1 MYANEMNNKGK
12 LIAAVLVLAMVV
24 AAFAVMSSENVNA
37 AEEDVVVDGTEL
49 LLDDAIAQNKDS
61 AKPVTLKLTADAEIN
76 TAAVLNDN
84 VTIDCDVFSIT
95 TKANITGGK
104 IIGTTGGSDSAVNT
118 LLVIGK
124 DSLTISG
131 TVFSVT
137 ATDAGL
143 MPFAIDA
150 GEFSCDIDNCR
161 FVGPALFGAV
171 HINSTTS
178 NVSIDTCN
186 FGNYGMIVY
195 KGNPLTINDSNVIIN
210 FVNLAGPDASGNS
223 TVSTQITLE
232 GTSKIVKS
240 IIGWEKSTIPSNL
253 DGVYGCSNIILDVN
267 KQIGLG
273 DVSKGSAAPSTD
285 TMFIEYG
292 DGITPDHGTVTGVNT
307 PDGNTPTA
315 DRMPLSDNIIAVN
328 DRLEISG
335 EAYISGDSLTISEG
349 KTLVIMSGGDL
360 NMYGKEL
367 IVEGTLIIEAG
378 ATVSNGGSIVL
389 VRGGTFD
396 NSGTLGVGAATEITA
411 ELPSGYTG
419 ANYTGHGSVE
429 VSNVSGMTFGFVN
442 TTGTSNTPQ
451 YTLTVTGDLIAE
463 DAENNSISVNG
474 ARIVGDLYVGQDVD
488 LQIVSSDIRSGVTIT
503 VDGTLTSNG
512 NLTMYNGSQ
521 IVVNGDIV
529 GDVNAVTG
537 DYLSSDGESKFLSD
551 SVTYTGTKNT
561 TFSASA
567 TGGFITGYTL
577 SVGTY
582 GFQYD
587 KDEDGTTE
595 AWTAQRLYIDGSL
608 SYGADYTATQLPDK
622 GTITIGGN
630 GMYVAADTTV
640 VMPSGITISNVGSPV
655 TVLGT
660 IQFTNMSVPTAF
672 DYVGASYNVKSTGTP
687 VVTTGYVTTFANAMG
702 AISTAD
708 QQKVTVKGNLD
719 IDAEYTLAAN
729 QRLDLTNAGDVVIKN
744 GGSLTLEARSIMSGD
759 VDNVEGVMTIM
770 KPNGSNAPLKYSTI
784 AEGTTSDGV
793 SYTRYSGLQYAL
805 DNANPGETI
814 KVVGETEIDGNL
826 TIPAGVT
833 VSGENKISISG
844 NLVIEETA
852 RLVMVD
858 NNVLYMTGAKS
869 KVTVNGELDI
879 IEGSI
884 AFTSTESTTD
894 TALTS
899 TVGTTKWGTNA
910 ISGDNL
916 PDAFNTVA
924 YYNEDQQ
931 IVMTSPE
938 AAIAAASA
946 QDINKYVVASGNVTG
961 GDIELTVDML
971 VRMDS
976 NVTFGTITLADGVSI
991 LVNDEGRLT
1000 ASVSA
1005 QTGVDGSET
1014 TSTVDLD
1021 GAAYIAIGEVDVVD
1035 NQNVTTHQLYI
1046 AGVPTGAVTV
1056 SAGTAVVGNNASSI
1070 MGFSEDYKSIDF
1082 DGTGT
1087 VTSTLTVA
1095 AGATLQVNNGMTLV
1109 SGDNGTNSDQPA
1121 VIINGT
1127 LAVAENGKVTVDGI
1141 MDVAGTMTVAAGNT
1155 TGVTVDVTGAVTG
1168 TMNVTGTLDIS
1179 TAEDDEA
1186 SIEVEGTLVVGE
1198 KITTMGGSSTG
1209 TVNGIILF
1217 TNNGSLKAYNGT
1229 SVEGAVIGGDANAD
1243 GVSDAK
1249 HTAFYINGNL
1259 YMTVY
1264 ADSMTFNDAYL
1275 QGEDFALVGY
1285 DMSVT
1290 GGYNIETLGNWYSDA
1305 EMTKPVTSATIGSP
1319 EAMYFKVNA
1328 SNVDVKISVGQGI
1341 SLYVDNV
1348 RYLSG
1353 ETVSLS
1359 VGTHSVT
1366 ATVNPGFTGD
1376 VTVQFNGQ
1384 TVTGEFTITPEMASN
1399 TYEGNLSL
1407 TATGNIT
1414 QESVVIDGGNGDSG
1428 MGLTDYLLII
1438 LVVLIVIMAIMVAM
1452 RLMRS

>member
-37 AEEDVVVDGTEL
+37 AEEDVVVDGIDLT
-49 LLDDAIAQNKDS
+49 LDDAIAQYKES
-61 AKPVTLKLTADAEIN
+61 AEPVTLKLTANATINAAAE
-76 TAAVLNDN
+76 LNDN
-84 VTIDCDVFSIT
+84 VTINCDVFSIT
-95 TKANITGGK
+95 TNANITGGK
-104 IIGTTGGSDSAVNT
+104 KIGTTGGSDSAVNI

-131 TVFSVT
+131 TDFSVT

-150 GEFSCDIDNCR
+150 GEYSCNIDNCT

-171 HINSTTS
+171 HINTS

-195 KGNPLTINDSNVIIN
+195 KGSPLTINDSNVIIN
-210 FVNLAGPDASGNS
+210 FVNYAGPDASGNS

-253 DGVYGCSNIILDVN
+253 SGVYGGSNIILEVN
-267 KQIGLG
+267 DQIGLG
-273 DVSKGSAAPSTD
+273 DVSKGSAAPSSD
-285 TMFIEYG
+285 TMSIEYG
-292 DGITPDHGTVTGVNT
+292 EGITPDHGTVTGVNT

-360 NMYGKEL
+360 NMYGKDL

-378 ATVSNGGSIVL
+378 ATVSNGGTIVL

-411 ELPSGYTG
+411 ELPSGYTD
-419 ANYTGHGSVE
+419 ANYTGHGSVT

-442 TTGTSNTPQ
+442 TTGTSDTPQ

-463 DAENNSISVNG
+463 DAENNSISVDG

-488 LQIVSSDIRSGVTIT
+488 LQIVSAELRSGVTVT

-529 GDVNAVTG
+529 GEVKAVTG
-537 DYLSSDGESKFLSD
+537 DYLSSDGESKFLSN
-551 SVTYTGTKNT
+551 TYNGTKNS

-582 GFQYD
+582 AFQYD
-587 KDEDGTTE
+587 SDKDDVME

-608 SYGADYTATQLPDK
+608 SYGADYTVAQLPTS

-640 VMPSGITISNVGSPV
+640 VMPNGITINNAGSPV

-660 IQFTNMSVPTAF
+660 IQFTNMAVPTAF

-687 VVTTGYVTTFANAMG
+687 VITTGYVTTFANAMG

-708 QQKVTVKGNLD
+708 QQKVTVKGDLD

-729 QRLDLTNAGDVVIKN
+729 QRLDLSNAGDVVIKN

-770 KPNGSNAPLKYSTI
+770 KPNGSNAPLRYSTI

-833 VSGENKISISG
+833 VSGENSISISG

-858 NNVLYMTGAKS
+858 SNVLDMTGAKS
-869 KVTVNGELDI
+869 KVTVNGELDV

-884 AFTSTESTTD
+884 TFTSTESTTD

-910 ISGDNL
+910 ITGDNL

-1046 AGVPTGAVTV
+1046 AGAPTGAVTV
-1056 SAGTAVVGNNASSI
+1056 SAGTAVVGNNAASI
-1070 MGFSEDYKSIDF
+1070 MGISGTYTSVDF
-1082 DGTGT
+1082 DGTGD

-1127 LAVAENGKVTVDGI
+1127 LAVAESGTVTVDGI
-1141 MDVAGTMTVAAGNT
+1141 MDVAGTMTVADNNT
-1155 TGVTVDVTGAVTG
+1155 THVAVTG
-1168 TMNVTGTLDIS
+1168 TLNVTGTLDIS
-1179 TAEDDEA
+1179 TAEDDQA

-1209 TVNGIILF
+1209 TVNGTVLF
-1217 TNNGSLKAYNGT
+1217 TGNGSLKAYNGT

-1264 ADSMTFNDAYL
+1264 SDNKTINNDYL
-1275 QGEDFALVGY
+1275 ANEDFALVGY
-1285 DMSVT
+1285 DMST
-1290 GGYNIETLGNWYSDA
+1290 NGYDIKSLGSWYSDS
-1305 EMTKPVTSATIGSP
+1305 EMTKPVENATVGSP

-1328 SNVDVKISVGQGI
+1328 SIVDVKISVGTGI
-1341 SLYVDNV
+1341 SLYIDNI
-1348 RYLSG
+1348 RYVSG
-1353 ETVSLS
+1353 ETVRLS

-1366 ATVNPGFTGD
+1366 ATVNPGYTGD

-1399 TYEGNLSL
+1399 TYEGSLSL

>member
-1 MYANEMNNKGK
+1 MNANVNKNNTGK
-12 LIAAVLVLAMVV
+12 LLVAVLAMVMLV
-24 AAFAVMSSENVNA
+24 AGAAIVLSADNANAESASSIGA
-37 AEEDVVVDGTEL
+37 GTDGTLTLDKDYVVSDLNFASGVTTVDLNGKTLTIETTNYLPFVVNITSSVAGGKLVTNHVIAVSADATVSNIEVTATSSQAFEVATGIDFTCQGVVFTANETCFVAVYQNDFTSGEAGNVTVEGCTFNGKALVYTTDKTEDKAKMNIVDPVDEVEL
-49 LLDDAIAQNKDS
+49 SVGSSSGDSVEPAVEYGNDISADPETKFSVLQLNNSVKFTVGDGQNLVP
-61 AKPVTLKLTADAEIN
+61 AKLTGNGDITVLEGGSFFAEDKTGFTGEEIN
-76 TAAVLNDN
+76 NNTDRLAL
-84 VTIDCDVFSIT
+84 
-95 TKANITGGK
+95 
-104 IIGTTGGSDSAVNT
+104 SDSIIAVYDE
-118 LLVIGK
+118 LP
-124 DSLTISG
+124 ISG
-131 TVFSVT
+131 T
-137 ATDAGL
+137 AYIAG
-143 MPFAIDA
+143 
-150 GEFSCDIDNCR
+150 N
-161 FVGPALFGAV
+161 
-171 HINSTTS
+171 NST
-178 NVSIDTCN
+178 
-186 FGNYGMIVY
+186 
-195 KGNPLTINDSNVIIN
+195 L
-210 FVNLAGPDASGNS
+210 
-223 TVSTQITLE
+223 
-232 GTSKIVKS
+232 
-240 IIGWEKSTIPSNL
+240 TIPS
-253 DGVYGCSNIILDVN
+253 
-267 KQIGLG
+267 
-273 DVSKGSAAPSTD
+273 
-285 TMFIEYG
+285 
-292 DGITPDHGTVTGVNT
+292 
-307 PDGNTPTA
+307 
-315 DRMPLSDNIIAVN
+315 
-328 DRLEISG
+328 
-335 EAYISGDSLTISEG
+335 G
-349 KTLVIMSGGDL
+349 KTLRIMSGGTLDMAGNTL
-360 NMYGKEL
+360 V
-367 IVEGTLIIEAG
+367 VEGTLVIEAG
-378 ATVSNGGSIVL
+378 ATVSNGGEIVL
-389 VRGGTFD
+389 MRNGTFD
-396 NSGTLGVGAATEITA
+396 NSGIIGANSPTTVTAVVTGITDSYTGVGQVKIQ
-411 ELPSGYTG
+411 
-419 ANYTGHGSVE
+419 
-429 VSNVSGMTFGFVN
+429 NVSGMTFGFVN

-463 DAENNSISVNG
+463 DAENNSISVVG
-474 ARIVGDLYVGQDVD
+474 ARIVGDLYVGQDVTLD
-488 LQIVSSDIRSGVTIT
+488 IQNSSIYNGTTIT
-503 VDGTLTSNG
+503 VDGALSSNG
-512 NLTMYNGSQ
+512 KLTMYNGSE
-521 IVVNGDIV
+521 ITVNGQII
-529 GDVNAVTG
+529 GAVNAITG
-537 DYLSSDGESKFLSD
+537 DYLSSDGESKFLSN
-551 SVTYTGTKNT
+551 TYTGTKNT
-561 TFSASA
+561 TFSVSA
-567 TGGFITGYTL
+567 TGGFVSGYTL

-582 GFQYD
+582 AYQYD
-587 KDEDGTTE
+587 SNDDDVME
-595 AWTAQRLYIDGSL
+595 AWTAQRLYIDGTLTYNAAYDATSL
-608 SYGADYTATQLPDK
+608 PTEGEIVLT
-622 GTITIGGN
+622 GN
-630 GMYVAADTTV
+630 GAYIADNVTV
-640 VMPSGITISNVGSPV
+640 VVPNKMSIINTGSPV

-660 IQFTNMSVPTAF
+660 IQFDNRAVPDF
-672 DYVGASYNVKSTGTP
+672 EYVGSSYSVKSTGTP

-708 QQKVTVKGNLD
+708 QQKVTVKGDLD

-729 QRLDLTNAGDVVIKN
+729 QRLDISGAGEVVVKN
-744 GGSLTLEARSIMSGD
+744 GGSLTLEARSILTGQ
-759 VDNVEGVMTIM
+759 VYNVEGVMTIM
-770 KPNGSNAPLKYSTI
+770 MPNGSNAPLNYSTI
-784 AEGTTSDGV
+784 AEGTTDAGV
-793 SYTRYSGLQYAL
+793 KYTRYSGLQYAL

-833 VSGENKISISG
+833 VSGENSISISG

-858 NNVLYMTGAKS
+858 NNVLDMTGAKS

-884 AFTSTESTTD
+884 TFTSTESTTD

-961 GDIELTVDML
+961 GDIELTVNML

-1021 GAAYIAIGEVDVVD
+1021 GAANIAIGEVDVVD

-1127 LAVAENGKVTVDGI
+1127 LAVAESGTVTVDGI

-1155 TGVTVDVTGAVTG
+1155 TSVTVAATGAL
-1168 TMNVTGTLDIS
+1168 NVTGTLDIS

-1186 SIEVEGTLVVGE
+1186 SIGVAGTLAVGE

-1209 TVNGIILF
+1209 TVNGTVLF
-1217 TNNGSLKAYNGT
+1217 TSNGSLKAYNGT

-1264 ADSMTFNDAYL
+1264 SDSKTIDKTYL
-1275 QGEDFALVGY
+1275 EGEDFALVGY
-1285 DMSVT
+1285 DMSVVN
-1290 GGYNIETLGNWYSDA
+1290 GYDIETLGDWYSDS
-1305 EMTKPVTSATIGSP
+1305 EMTKSVTSPATVGSP

-1341 SLYVDNV
+1341 SLYVDNI
-1348 RYLSG
+1348 RYVSG

>member
-24 AAFAVMSSENVNA
+24 AAFAVISSENVNA
-37 AEEDVVVDGTEL
+37 VDENVVEVNGSTL
-49 LLDDAIAQNKDS
+49 TLDEAIAQYEGS
-61 AKPVTLKLTADAEIN
+61 PEPVTLKLTDDAVIN
-76 TAAVLNDN
+76 TATVLNDK
-84 VTIDCDVFSIT
+84 VTIDCDVYSIT

-104 IIGTTGGSDSAVNT
+104 IIGTTGGSESAVNT
-118 LLVIGK
+118 LLVIGAEK
-124 DSLTISG
+124 LTISG
-131 TVFSVT
+131 TDFSVT

-150 GEFSCDIDNCR
+150 GAYSCNIDNCT

-171 HINSTTS
+171 HINTS

-195 KGNPLTINDSNVIIN
+195 KGSPLTINDSNVIIN
-210 FVNLAGPDASGNS
+210 FVNYAGPDASGNS
-223 TVSTQITLE
+223 TVSTQITLDE
-232 GTSKIVKS
+232 TSKIVKS

-253 DGVYGCSNIILDVN
+253 NGVYGGSNIILDVN

-273 DVSKGSAAPSTD
+273 DVSKGSAAPSSD
-285 TMFIEYG
+285 TMSIKYG
-292 DGITPDHGTVTGVNT
+292 EGITPDHGTVTGVNT

-360 NMYGKEL
+360 NMYGKDL

-378 ATVSNGGSIVL
+378 ATVSNGGTIVL

-411 ELPSGYTG
+411 ELPSGYTD
-419 ANYTGHGSVE
+419 ANYTGHGSVT

-463 DAENNSISVNG
+463 DAENNSISVDG

-488 LQIVSSDIRSGVTIT
+488 LQIVSAELRSGVTVT

-529 GDVNAVTG
+529 GEVKAVTG
-537 DYLSSDGESKFLSD
+537 DYLSSDGESKFLSN
-551 SVTYTGTKNT
+551 TYNGTKNS

-567 TGGFITGYTL
+567 TDGFITGYTL

-582 GFQYD
+582 AFQFD
-587 KDEDGTTE
+587 SNKDDVME

-608 SYGADYTATQLPDK
+608 SYGADYTVAQPPTS

-640 VMPSGITISNVGSPV
+640 VMPSSITINNAGSPV

-660 IQFTNMSVPTAF
+660 IQFTNMAVPTAF

-708 QQKVTVKGNLD
+708 QQKVTVKGDLD

-729 QRLDLTNAGDVVIKN
+729 QRLDLTNAGNVVIKN

-770 KPNGSNAPLKYSTI
+770 KPNGSNAPLRYSTI

-833 VSGENKISISG
+833 VSGENSISISG

-858 NNVLYMTGAKS
+858 SNVLDMTGAKS
-869 KVTVNGELDI
+869 KVTVNGELDV

-884 AFTSTESTTD
+884 TFTSTESTTD

-910 ISGDNL
+910 ITGDNL

-1070 MGFSEDYKSIDF
+1070 MGISENYKSIDF
-1082 DGTGT
+1082 DGTGD

-1095 AGATLQVNNGMTLV
+1095 TGATLQVNDGMTLV
-1109 SGDNGTNSDQPA
+1109 SGNNGTNSDQPA
-1121 VIINGT
+1121 VIIDGT
-1127 LAVAENGKVTVDGI
+1127 LAVAESGIVTVDGI

-1155 TGVTVDVTGAVTG
+1155 THVTVDAAG
-1168 TMNVTGTLDIS
+1168 TLNVTGTLDIS

-1186 SIEVEGTLVVGE
+1186 SIEVEGTLVAGD

-1209 TVNGIILF
+1209 TVNGTVLF
-1217 TNNGSLKAYNGT
+1217 TSNGSLKAYNGT

-1249 HTAFYINGNL
+1249 HTALYINGNL

-1264 ADSMTFNDAYL
+1264 SDSMNINDNYL
-1275 QGEDFALVGY
+1275 ANEDFALVGY
-1285 DMSVT
+1285 DMST
-1290 GGYNIETLGNWYSDA
+1290 NGYDIETLGDWYSDS
-1305 EMTKPVTSATIGSP
+1305 EMTKSVTSPATVGSP

-1341 SLYVDNV
+1341 SLYVDNI
-1348 RYLSG
+1348 RYVSG

>member
-24 AAFAVMSSENVNA
+24 AAFAVISSENVNA
-37 AEEDVVVDGTEL
+37 VDENVVEVDGSNRT
-49 LLDDAIAQNKDS
+49 LDDAIAQYKDS
-61 AKPVTLKLTADAEIN
+61 ADPVTLKLTDDAEIN

-84 VTIDCDVFSIT
+84 VTIDCDVYSIT
-95 TKANITGGK
+95 TKADITGGK
-104 IIGTTGGSDSAVNT
+104 IIGTTGGSESAVNI
-118 LLVIGK
+118 LLVIGA
-124 DSLTISG
+124 DTLTISG
-131 TVFSVT
+131 TDFSVT

-143 MPFAIDA
+143 MPFAINA
-150 GEFSCDIDNCR
+150 GENSCNIDNCT

-171 HINSTTS
+171 HINTS

-195 KGNPLTINDSNVIIN
+195 KGSPLTINDSNVIIN
-210 FVNLAGPDASGNS
+210 FVNYAGPDASGNS
-223 TVSTQITLE
+223 TVSTHITLE

-253 DGVYGCSNIILDVN
+253 NGVYGGSNIILEVN
-267 KQIGLG
+267 DQVGLG
-273 DVSKGSAAPSTD
+273 DVSKGSAAPSSD
-285 TMFIEYG
+285 TMSIEYG
-292 DGITPDHGTVTGVNT
+292 EGITPDHGTVTGVNT

-360 NMYGKEL
+360 NMYGKDL

-378 ATVSNGGSIVL
+378 ATVSNGGTIVL

-411 ELPSGYTG
+411 ELPSGYTD
-419 ANYTGHGSVE
+419 ANYTGHGSVT

-442 TTGTSNTPQ
+442 TTGTSDTPQ

-463 DAENNSISVNG
+463 DAENNSISVDG

-488 LQIVSSDIRSGVTIT
+488 LQIVSAELRSGVTVT

-529 GDVNAVTG
+529 GEVKAVTG
-537 DYLSSDGESKFLSD
+537 DYLSSDGESKFLSN
-551 SVTYTGTKNT
+551 TYNGTKNS

-582 GFQYD
+582 AFQYD
-587 KDEDGTTE
+587 SDKDDVME

-608 SYGADYTATQLPDK
+608 SYGADYTVAQPPTS

-640 VMPSGITISNVGSPV
+640 VMPNGITINNAGSPV

-660 IQFTNMSVPTAF
+660 IQFTNMAVPTAF

-687 VVTTGYVTTFANAMG
+687 VITTGYVTTFANAMG

-708 QQKVTVKGNLD
+708 QQKVTVKGDLD

-729 QRLDLTNAGDVVIKN
+729 QRLDLSNAGDVVIKN

-770 KPNGSNAPLKYSTI
+770 KPNGSNAPLRYSTI

-833 VSGENKISISG
+833 VSGENSISISG

-858 NNVLYMTGAKS
+858 SNVLDMTGAKS
-869 KVTVNGELDI
+869 KVTVNGELDV

-884 AFTSTESTTD
+884 TFTSTESTTD

-961 GDIELTVDML
+961 GDIKLTVDML

-1005 QTGVDGSET
+1005 QAGVDGSET

-1046 AGVPTGAVTV
+1046 AGAPTGAVTV
-1056 SAGTAVVGNNASSI
+1056 SAGTAVVGNNAASI
-1070 MGFSEDYKSIDF
+1070 MGISENYKSIDF
-1082 DGTGT
+1082 DGTGA

-1095 AGATLQVNNGMTLV
+1095 AGATLQVNNGMILV
-1109 SGDNGTNSDQPA
+1109 SGNNGTNSDQPA
-1121 VIINGT
+1121 VIIDGT
-1127 LAVAENGKVTVDGI
+1127 LAVAESGTVTVDGI

-1155 TGVTVDVTGAVTG
+1155 TGVTVDAAG
-1168 TMNVTGTLDIS
+1168 TLNVTGTLDIS

-1186 SIEVEGTLVVGE
+1186 SIEVTGTLVAGD

-1209 TVNGIILF
+1209 TVNGTVLF
-1217 TNNGSLKAYNGT
+1217 ASNGSLKAYNGT
-1229 SVEGAVIGGDANAD
+1229 SVDGAVIGGDANAD

-1264 ADSMTFNDAYL
+1264 SDNKTINNDYL
-1275 QGEDFALVGY
+1275 ANEDFALVGY
-1285 DMSVT
+1285 DMST
-1290 GGYNIETLGNWYSDA
+1290 NGYDIETLGDWYSDS
-1305 EMTKPVTSATIGSP
+1305 EMTKSVTSPATVGSP

-1328 SNVDVKISVGQGI
+1328 SNVDVKISVGTGI
-1341 SLYVDNV
+1341 SLYIDNI
-1348 RYLSG
+1348 RYVSG
-1353 ETVSLS
+1353 ETVRLS

-1366 ATVNPGFTGD
+1366 ATVNPGYTGD